1 MQFNLPQPVKTN
13 PKREGVR
20 IRRTKILLKQSE
32 PKLPLLMIGISA
44 NLDTLVLSVVMI
56 TTRRIVHDAPRS
68 LSSFK
73 ELQNHLLQPFCPNPS
88 RLNNRLSWS
97 FMTNP
102 HLLLHLMY

>member
-32 PKLPLLMIGISA
+32 PKLHLLTIGISA

-56 TTRRIVHDAPRS
+56 TT
-68 LSSFK
+68 
-73 ELQNHLLQPFCPNPS
+73 
-88 RLNNRLSWS
+88 
-97 FMTNP
+97 
-102 HLLLHLMY
+102 